1 MPKAS
6 EKLYILDSIDVPLSD
21 LSKYRHLSVVN
32 KLPENIVLPPPPPL
46 RHVNN
51 VTDENESIKL
61 VSDDTNS
68 NHVQH
73 IKNDFEMNVDYDS
86 SDLVET
92 KNISIVQNVK
102 KLIKKYQKVKQR
114 EQMRTKPKNAIT
126 LQHGLHVSNEHSTD
140 LSTPLRSLSPAHD
153 FDEIASA
160 VDLTV
165 NSKEIIDE
173 FIDNLSMCTDDSG
186 GSGYDLIAS
195 PLAEIL
201 QLTEPRV
208 APVYDRDDH
217 ESDEQKKQLENHD
230 ELNEMKLNEKLN
242 DEKHEKHE
250 NHDEKDENEEKVESV
265 EEKEEAKR
273 NEEEVE
279 KQKARPE
286 EEEVEKQKAKPEE
299 EEEVVEEVEK
309 LKTKTEEEEKVEKQK
324 TKHEEEEEVEK
335 MEIIAETQIETLQ
348 NICIK
353 TVNTKEFRNYFTEN
367 VINAPPN
374 EETMLDESSTLEN
387 DVIQAEEKQDA
398 VIDDINCI
406 EMSTEDEKIAE
417 ISTENQISIKQAF
430 CVPTLRKLAMAVVRQ
445 NQFNMAVNLKPFK
458 PVFELETERKMIEF
472 DSNIDLCGNKVRT
485 LQELARDVA
494 ITIYSFN
501 VKPLHDICK
510 LAIEKFSQFYLVSRD
525 EETDIVPEIVTAD
538 NNFNDLYKGKCLLQ
552 CELTQ

>member
-1 MPKAS
+1 MQAKNLSTHLCFSFLFTVIQEAPKAS

-46 RHVNN
+46 RHVN
-51 VTDENESIKL
+51 VPDENESIKFA
-61 VSDDTNS
+61 DDTNT

-86 SDLVET
+86 GDLVET

-126 LQHGLHVSNEHSTD
+126 MQHGIQGSNEHSTD
-140 LSTPLRSLSPAHD
+140 LSTPLRSLSPAHN

-186 GSGYDLIAS
+186 SGYDLIAS

-208 APVYDRDDH
+208 APIYDRDGC
-217 ESDEQKKQLENHD
+217 ENDEQKKHLDNHD
-230 ELNEMKLNEKLN
+230 ELNEAGAQNEKK
-242 DEKHEKHE
+242 EKNE
-250 NHDEKDENEEKVESV
+250 NNGDTEKVESV
-265 EEKEEAKR
+265 KS
-273 NEEEVE
+273 VE
-279 KQKARPE
+279 S
-286 EEEVEKQKAKPEE
+286 VENVES
-299 EEEVVEEVEK
+299 VEEVEVK
-309 LKTKTEEEEKVEKQK
+309 EVEKVEELMRDEMTKTEA
-324 TKHEEEEEVEK
+324 EVED

-353 TVNTKEFRNYFTEN
+353 TVNTKEFRNYFSEN
-367 VINAPPN
+367 VINAPTN
-374 EETMLDESSTLEN
+374 EETMLDNSSTSEN
-387 DVIQAEEKQDA
+387 NVNQTEENSDA
-398 VIDDINCI
+398 VSDDVDCI
-406 EMSTEDEKIAE
+406 EMPLEDKDDEE
-417 ISTENQISIKQAF
+417 ISTENHISIKQTF
-430 CVPTLRKLAMAVVRQ
+430 CVPTLRKLAMDVVRL
-445 NQFNMAVNLKPFK
+445 NQFNMAVNLKPLK
-458 PVFELETERKMIEF
+458 PVFELESERKMFEF
-472 DSNIDLCGNKVRT
+472 DSNTDLCGNGVRT
-485 LQELARDVA
+485 LQELAREVA

-501 VKPLHDICK
+501 VKPLQDICK
-510 LAIEKFSQFYLVSRD
+510 LAVEKFSQFYLVSQD
-525 EETDIVPEIVTAD
+525 EESKTSVVPEIVTAD
-538 NNFNDLYKGKCLLQ
+538 SNFNDLYKG
-552 CELTQ
+552 